1 MRLLVGGTGMEELKR
16 LKRYALCKTVLGSM
30 LVEGGWTV
38 LATDL
43 KILTHPKFG
52 GLWDEVEELTLLARE
67 RGVSVVTDMQ
77 RVSGQPRESTD
88 QATWMAIG
96 YTRDVDAVNRLGEM
110 MGRSRAEMRGA
121 LSALGDLPYAFR
133 GEPRPTK
140 SSHCHAAGESLGA
153 THGNRFYEPRR
164 SEHRV
169 PVQPTPS
176 RGGEYYRATRPGAL
190 ANWKWKWQTAA
201 CVQMATSENDAGG
214 KLSFVTPNQFVVTP
228 EISSCARFANG
239 NRSGPTRRTPTANSS
254 WRTSTTI
261 CGVTRIT
268 TSSRRSRPT
277 TIWSGSPT
285 STR

>member
-1 MRLLVGGTGMEELKR
+1 MKVEWKPGEHWALIVPTGGGKTTFAGGLAQTRKYVLALDVKGGDLTLRRLGWDRLTRWPLSREQRRAIEEGEPMRLLVGGTGMEELKR

-121 LSALGDLPYAFR
+121 LSALGDLPYGFLVVNR
-133 GEPRPTK
+133 DPRSPII
-140 SSHCHAAGESLGA
+140 
-153 THGNRFYEPRR
+153 
-164 SEHRV
+164 V
-169 PVQPTPS
+169 
-176 RGGEYYRATRPGAL
+176 TRP
-190 ANWKWKWQTAA
+190 
-201 CVQMATSENDAGG
+201 E
-214 KLSFVTPNQFVVTP
+214 KL
-228 EISSCARFANG
+228 
-239 NRSGPTRRTPTANSS
+239 
-254 WRTSTTI
+254 
-261 CGVTRIT
+261 
-268 TSSRRSRPT
+268 
-277 TIWSGSPT
+277 
-285 STR
+285 

>member
-1 MRLLVGGTGMEELKR
+1 MARPSEFEALKWREFLERMKVEWKPGEHWALIVPTGGGKTTFAGGLAQTRKYVLALDVKGGDLTLRRLGWERITRWPLSREQRRAIEEGEPMRLLVGGTGMDPLKR
-16 LKRYALCKTVLGSM
+16 LKRYDLCKTVLGSM

-121 LSALGDLPYAFR
+121 LSALGDLPYGFLVVNR
-133 GEPRPTK
+133 DPRSPIII
-140 SSHCHAAGESLGA
+140 
-153 THGNRFYEPRR
+153 
-164 SEHRV
+164 
-169 PVQPTPS
+169 
-176 RGGEYYRATRPGAL
+176 TRP
-190 ANWKWKWQTAA
+190 
-201 CVQMATSENDAGG
+201 E
-214 KLSFVTPNQFVVTP
+214 KL
-228 EISSCARFANG
+228 
-239 NRSGPTRRTPTANSS
+239 
-254 WRTSTTI
+254 
-261 CGVTRIT
+261 
-268 TSSRRSRPT
+268 
-277 TIWSGSPT
+277 
-285 STR
+285 